1 MIGRS
6 KVIDVIVIILVI
18 LSFQLARI
26 ERILQV
32 VLQVVCRNQVT
43 TAKLLG
49 QAHGI
54 SVRDKKP

>member
-26 ERILQV
+26 ERMLQA
-32 VLQVVCRNQVT
+32 VCRNQVT